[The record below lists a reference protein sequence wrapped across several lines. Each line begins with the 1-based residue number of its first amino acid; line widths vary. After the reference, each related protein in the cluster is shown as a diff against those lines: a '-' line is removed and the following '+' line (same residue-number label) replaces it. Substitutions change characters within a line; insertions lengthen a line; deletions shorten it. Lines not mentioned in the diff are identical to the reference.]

1 MRVCLTLCLARV
13 SVYQSRRVTIGV
25 LVSGVISHHFYGK
38 HEEHAGSNFRLCC
51 LTRLYQILISAL
63 ETCARFNY
71 YCVECL
77 YSASLF
83 QDVFFIP
90 YRH

>member
-38 HEEHAGSNFRLCC
+38 HEGHAGSNFRC
-51 LTRLYQILISAL
+51 LFLLSDSTLSNFDMRVGNVCS
-63 ETCARFNY
+63 
-71 YCVECL
+71 V
-77 YSASLF
+77 
-83 QDVFFIP
+83 
-90 YRH
+90 